1 MMKRQKLNRADFP
14 LDAQVSL
21 PDEQEIKTGRGMGYV
36 ISAVMAGVGFLVLF
50 DGPGRWLA
58 LAVGVAMLLCFTFLE
73 REERAQYLML
83 RGDQVSFRTKEKKTI
98 SFSWSEV
105 TAFRRIW
112 TRWGPELRLY
122 CGARVIKVPSNLPGS
137 KRLNELVHQR
147 NIPPHFS
154 GWATP
159 EHFRVTLFLRVEG
172 DDLICWS
179 PLGSRRCPLSEVR
192 IRQPLFRQKL
202 YDAAGNYFAPLPLD
216 LYGFGTLNL
225 DRLQWV
231 LEQHGVF
238 VPLQP

>member
-1 MMKRQKLNRADFP
+1 MMKRQKFNRADFP
-14 LDAQVSL
+14 LDAQVFL

-36 ISAVMAGVGFLVLF
+36 ISIVMAGIGFLILF
-50 DGPGRWLA
+50 DSPGRWLA

-98 SFSWSEV
+98 YFSWSEV

-112 TRWGPELRLY
+112 QRWGPELRLY

-154 GWATP
+154 GRATP
-159 EHFRVTLFLRVEG
+159 DHFRVTLFLRVEG